1 MSRNGCEPLTERIP
15 LELWTRIFQQARDNN
30 NTSYML
36 SLATVC
42 KAWTVRAA
50 LSPEA
55 SGSLTIDIAHRSLLL
70 LLFITSYT

>member
-1 MSRNGCEPLTERIP
+1 MSTNGRERLAERIP
-15 LELWTRIFQQARDNN
+15 PELWTRIFQQTRDEN
-30 NTSYML
+30 NTDYML
-36 SLATVC
+36 SLAIVC